1 MNTVIII
8 KPDGVERK
16 LVGKI
21 ISMFEDKGM
30 DLIDIRTLEARKDIL
45 EEHYIEHVEKDFY
58 NDLVKFMSSGAIVVM
73 IWHGENAVSKGRDI
87 AMQVRLKY
95 GTSTRNNV
103 IHASDSITS
112 TNREMKLWF
121 EANY

>member
-16 LVGKI
+16 LVGEI
-21 ISMFEDKGM
+21 VAMFEDKGM
-30 DLIDIRTLEARKDIL
+30 DLIDIRILEPRKDIL

-58 NDLVKFMSSGAIVVM
+58 DNLVKFMSSGTIVVM
-73 IWHGENAVSKGRDI
+73 TWRGENAVSKGRDI
-87 AMQVRLKY
+87 AMQVRLRY
-95 GTSTRNNV
+95 GTSTQHNV

-112 TNREMKLWF
+112 AIRGRKLWF
-121 EANY
+121 EAIY